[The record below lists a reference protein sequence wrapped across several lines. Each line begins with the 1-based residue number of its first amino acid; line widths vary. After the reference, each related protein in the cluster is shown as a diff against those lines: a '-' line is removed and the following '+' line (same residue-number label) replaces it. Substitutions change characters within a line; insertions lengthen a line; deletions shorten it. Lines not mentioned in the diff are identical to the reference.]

1 MIFDLFVVLIFI
13 GFIALN
19 VYRGA
24 ARSLARFIAS
34 AISYL
39 AATAIGQWLSQW
51 AYEVFAKP
59 TIEKCVSDA
68 VNNVSGDTAES
79 IVSALPSWLTGIA
92 DLKAE
97 DISNAFSDP
106 ISNATGTITDAV
118 NEAVKPVACSLLAF
132 FFTILV
138 FLILM
143 LILQKVLVKPLVAL
157 FKFPVL
163 NALNRIAGGL
173 IGLIDAVLVVC
184 MAAYLIK
191 LILGNSATSSTWF
204 NEETINQSVIFR
216 HFYNGNLFT
225 WIGSLISGNS
235 K

>member
-1 MIFDLFVVLIFI
+1 MIFDSFVVLIFI
-13 GFIALN
+13 GLIALN

-39 AATAIGQWLSQW
+39 LATAIGQWLSLW

-59 TIEKCVSDA
+59 TIEKCVTDA
-68 VNNVSGDTAES
+68 VNNVSGEAAES
-79 IVSALPSWLTGIA
+79 IVSSLPSWLTGIA

-97 DISNAFSDP
+97 DISNAFSGP
-106 ISNATGTITDAV
+106 ISGATGTITDAV
-118 NEAVKPVACSLLAF
+118 NDAVKPVACSLLAF

-138 FLILM
+138 FLIMM
-143 LILQKVLVKPLVAL
+143 LILNKVLVKPLVAL
-157 FKFPVL
+157 FRFPVL
-163 NALNRIAGGL
+163 NTINRIAGGV
-173 IGLIDAVLVVC
+173 IGLIDAILVVC

-191 LILGNSATSSTWF
+191 LILANSATSSTWF
-204 NEETINQSVIFR
+204 NEETINQSIIFR
-216 HFYNGNLFT
+216 QFYNGNLFT
-225 WIGSLISGNS
+225 WIGSLISGSS